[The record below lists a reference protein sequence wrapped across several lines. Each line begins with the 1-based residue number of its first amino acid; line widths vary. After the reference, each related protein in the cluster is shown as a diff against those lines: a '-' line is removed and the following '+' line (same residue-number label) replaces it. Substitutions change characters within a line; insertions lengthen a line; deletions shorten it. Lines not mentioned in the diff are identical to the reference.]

1 MAGRAKWDAWAGMEG
16 KYGKEQAEAEKRYVE
31 VAKEFGWDEAVAAP
45 QPSASS
51 SRAAQSEEEEINFDS
66 DEEDWR
72 KRPQRPKGDGSG
84 GGPKTANDA
93 SIHGLTVSGDVAR
106 LKSLFEL
113 NSNLDINEKDQYG
126 YTPLHLACDRGHLDV
141 VKLLLEKGADRSIQD
156 PDEFTPLELA
166 EVAGRT
172 DIVELLS
179 S

>member
-84 GGPKTANDA
+84 GGGMDGGMAVSVSVMAQPKTANDA

-113 NSNLDINEKDQYG
+113 NSNLDINEKDQYVRELICCTRPESNNLRLWVSG
-126 YTPLHLACDRGHLDV
+126 VYTPPFSLR
-141 VKLLLEKGADRSIQD
+141 
-156 PDEFTPLELA
+156 
-166 EVAGRT
+166 
-172 DIVELLS
+172 
-179 S
+179 